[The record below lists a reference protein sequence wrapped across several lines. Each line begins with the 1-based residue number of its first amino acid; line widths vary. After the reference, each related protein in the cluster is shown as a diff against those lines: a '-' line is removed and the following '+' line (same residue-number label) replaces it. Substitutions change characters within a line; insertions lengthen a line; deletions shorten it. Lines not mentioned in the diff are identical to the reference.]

1 MAGENRRARAVAF
14 ACTVVV
20 TVCAIGAPTAA
31 AYPNPGRVAG
41 YTVVHDPAML
51 IKPATGDAPR
61 YTVFGTHNTA
71 AFSNDRIAF
80 SSAGKFFPVIPA
92 WWKTVRAD
100 EDVWAPDISFHN
112 GKYWLYYSIS
122 SGSNHTSKIGLATS
136 ATGLPGT
143 FTDEGPIFSSNSS
156 TDYNA
161 IDPNLLVDAQGRWW
175 MTFGSFWG
183 GIFMF
188 ELNPATGKP
197 AASPP
202 TLHHLAERPRTNP
215 GPTVAGPGIEGA
227 FVYRKGAYY
236 YLFASFDR
244 CCRGVTSNY
253 NIRVGRSTS
262 PTGPYADAGGVSMLD
277 GGGTKIL
284 ETHGYVIG
292 PGGQSVYG
300 DDYFGYHDLLVYHYY
315 HRDLNGLPFLGINFL
330 DFSSGFPR
338 VY

>member
-1 MAGENRRARAVAF
+1 VARKNRRVRVGAL
-14 ACTVVV
+14 ACGVVV
-20 TVCAIGAPTAA
+20 CMLAEVAPPAS

-41 YTVVHDPAML
+41 YTVTHDPAML
-51 IKPATGDAPR
+51 IKPKAGDAPR
-61 YTVFGTHNTA
+61 YTVFSTHNQT
-71 AFSNDRIAF
+71 AFSNDRVAF
-80 SSAGKFFPVIPA
+80 AAGGNFFPVKPA
-92 WWKTVRAD
+92 WWATLRPDAN
-100 EDVWAPDISFHN
+100 VWAPDVAFHK
-112 GKYWLYYSIS
+112 GKYWMYYAIS
-122 SGSNHTSKIGLATS
+122 AQRDHTSKIGLATS

-143 FTDEGPIFSSNSS
+143 WTDHGPIFSSDAND
-156 TDYNA
+156 DYNA
-161 IDPNLLVDAQGRWW
+161 IDPNLLVDPQGRWW
-175 MTFGSFWG
+175 LTFGSFWG

-188 ELNPATGKP
+188 SLDPSTGRP
-197 AASPP
+197 TSPEP
-202 TLHHLAERPRTNP
+202 PLHHLAARPRTNP

-244 CCRGVTSNY
+244 CCRGVTSTY

-262 PTGPYADAGGVSMLD
+262 PTGPYLDAAGVDMRN

-300 DDYFGYHDLLVYHYY
+300 DDWFGYHDLLVYHYY